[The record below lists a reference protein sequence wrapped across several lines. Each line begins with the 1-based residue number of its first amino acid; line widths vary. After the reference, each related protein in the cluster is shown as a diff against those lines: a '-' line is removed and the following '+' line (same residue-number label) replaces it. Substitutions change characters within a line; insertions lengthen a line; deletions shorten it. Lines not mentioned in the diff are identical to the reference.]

1 MRWTE
6 EHDILLLREILL
18 YEPYNQRKGSV
29 ERGKVWDL
37 LAESLNKINNP
48 LFRVTGRS
56 IRDHLKT
63 LIDNFKRKQREEEKA
78 SGINPDETELDIALR
93 DIIDR
98 FNEAETEHSR
108 QVTEKKVKQ
117 DNDVKKAMEMRKRS
131 METLSESMERS
142 PPETTPA
149 KKTRNNGSDTISY
162 LKEKSSMELQLR
174 EKELEEK
181 QSERKENREMMRG
194 LLEQQQAVMKHMSDQ
209 QTMNMAFIQQQMQ
222 QQQQQMQQQQ
232 NMFITFM
239 QAMQNQK

>member
-63 LIDNFKRKQREEEKA
+63 LIDNFKRKEREEEKA

-108 QVTEKKVKQ
+108 QVT
-117 DNDVKKAMEMRKRS
+117 
-131 METLSESMERS
+131 
-142 PPETTPA
+142 A
-149 KKTRNNGSDTISY
+149 KKS
-162 LKEKSSMELQLR
+162 
-174 EKELEEK
+174 
-181 QSERKENREMMRG
+181 
-194 LLEQQQAVMKHMSDQ
+194 
-209 QTMNMAFIQQQMQ
+209 
-222 QQQQQMQQQQ
+222 
-232 NMFITFM
+232 
-239 QAMQNQK
+239 